1 MILALIGVLGLF
13 FAAFYLIRKLN
24 LRVASVSGSRMRVLD
39 RIAVG
44 RDSFLMV
51 VSVGGRLM
59 LISSTPQRVEKLC
72 DLEMSEEEY
81 FPDSG
86 DPQEG
91 MKFSEALKKVL
102 KGEGGKNQ

>member
-1 MILALIGVLGLF
+1 MILALIGVLCLF

-24 LRVASVSGSRMRVLD
+24 SRVAAASGSRMKVLD

-59 LISSTPQRVEKLC
+59 LISSTPQRVERLC
-72 DLEMSEEEY
+72 DLDMTEEEY
-81 FPDSG
+81 FPDKG
-86 DPQEG
+86 EAQDG

-102 KGEGGKNQ
+102 KGEGNKNQ